1 MERDE
6 KKIPAERDVEK
17 SEERESLAPALIR
30 IGAGALLLTVGLL
43 FGGTAGAILSVAAF
57 LLCGYETAIGAVRE
71 IAEGHFFTE
80 ELLMTVAGIAAIV
93 IGEYPEAASVMILY
107 SLGEVLEEAAEG
119 RTERSV
125 RALGEMK
132 PDTVTVLR
140 GGREYTV
147 RPEEVACGETVFVR
161 PGERIALDGVI
172 TEGKTSLSTAALT
185 GESKPRDVGEG
196 DEVLGG
202 SVNLSGAVRIRT
214 TAAYGESTVARIL
227 RLMEKSAERKSGFER
242 TVDRFAA
249 IYTPVVFFG
258 ALFLAAVPPLFG
270 ADFRTWLYRGLV
282 FLVASCPC
290 AFVISVPLTF
300 FAGIG
305 GASKRGILIKG
316 ASALEILDKAETA
329 VFDKTGT
336 LTEGCF
342 CVTAV
347 HPSEGTEEEL
357 LSTAALAESAS
368 LHPIA
373 ESVVKAAGGAPD
385 LSRISGAEEL
395 PGLGARAV
403 IDGASVCVG
412 NEKLMREAGAEIAGC
427 RHDCT
432 TVHLSRDG
440 KYIGHI
446 LISDQVKNN
455 AKEAIARL
463 RRLGVRRTV
472 MLTGDSEA
480 IARAVGE
487 ELGIDEVRAGLLP
500 EDKAG
505 AMRDLLAA
513 KSKGK
518 SVLFAGD
525 GMNDAP
531 VLKLCDVGIAMGG
544 IGSDAAIEA
553 ADVVICDD
561 KPTKIAE
568 AVGHARK
575 TMRIVK
581 ENIALALAVK
591 LGVLL
596 LGALGFAGMW
606 AAVAADVGVTLVC
619 ILNAMRALAP
629 GREEARFLS

>member
-6 KKIPAERDVEK
+6 RELIPEK
-17 SEERESLAPALIR
+17 EERESLAPELIR
-30 IGAGALLLTVGLL
+30 IGASAALLVAGLL
-43 FGGTAGAILSVAAF
+43 IGGAAKAVLCIAAF
-57 LLCGYETAIGAVRE
+57 LLCGYKTAIGAVRE

-80 ELLMTVAGIAAIV
+80 ELLMTVAGIAAIA
-93 IGEYPEAASVMILY
+93 IGEFPEAASVMILY

-119 RTERSV
+119 KTERSV

-132 PDTVTVLR
+132 PETVTVLR
-140 GGREYTV
+140 GGQEIAV
-147 RPEEVACGETVFVR
+147 RPEEVSRGETILVR

-172 TEGKTSLSTAALT
+172 EEGRSSLSTAALT
-185 GESKPRDVGEG
+185 GESKPRDVDKGE
-196 DEVLGG
+196 EVLGG
-202 SVNLSGAVRIRT
+202 SVNLTGLLRIRA
-214 TAAYGESTVARIL
+214 TAGYGESTIARIL
-227 RLMEKSAERKSGFER
+227 RLMDESAEKKSRFER

-249 IYTPVVFFG
+249 IYTPAVFAG
-258 ALFLAAVPPLFG
+258 ALLLAFLPPLFG

-290 AFVISVPLTF
+290 AFVISVPLSF
-300 FAGIG
+300 FSGIG

-316 ASALEILDKAETA
+316 ASAIEVLSKAETA

-357 LSTAALAESAS
+357 LRTAALAESAS

-373 ESVVKAAGGAPD
+373 ESVVKAAGISSD
-385 LSRISGAEEL
+385 ISRVVGAEEL
-395 PGLGARAV
+395 PGLGAKATV
-403 IDGASVCVG
+403 DGAFVCVG
-412 NEKLMREAGAEIAGC
+412 NEKLMREAGAKISGC

-446 LISDQVKNN
+446 LISDQVKRD
-455 AKEAIARL
+455 AKEAI
-463 RRLGVRRTV
+463 RRLHGLGVKRTV

-487 ELGIDEVRAGLLP
+487 ELGIDEIRAGLLP
-500 EDKAG
+500 EDKAK
-505 AMRDLLAA
+505 AMDSLLAG
-513 KSKGK
+513 KTKGR
-518 SVLFAGD
+518 SVLYAGD

-531 VLKLCDVGIAMGG
+531 VLRLADVGIAMGG

-553 ADVVICDD
+553 ADVVLCDD
-561 KPTKIAE
+561 RPGRIAD
-568 AVGHARK
+568 AVAHARK

-581 ENIALALAVK
+581 ENIVLALVVK

-606 AAVAADVGVTLVC
+606 AAVASDVGVTLVC
-619 ILNAMRALAP
+619 VLNAIRALSPA
-629 GREEARFLS
+629 AR

>member
-6 KKIPAERDVEK
+6 REPAVRKDIETKEEK
-17 SEERESLAPALIR
+17 EERESLAPELIR
-30 IGAGALLLTVGLL
+30 IGAAAALLVAGLL
-43 FGGTAGAILSVAAF
+43 IGGAAKTVLCIAAF

-71 IAEGHFFTE
+71 IVKGRIFTE
-80 ELLMTVAGIAAIV
+80 ELLMTVAGIAAIA

-107 SLGEVLEEAAEG
+107 ALGEVLEEAAEG

-125 RALGEMK
+125 KALGEMK
-132 PDTVTVLR
+132 PETVTVLR
-140 GGREYTV
+140 GGREIAV
-147 RPEEVACGETVFVR
+147 RPEEVSCGERILVR

-172 TEGKTSLSTAALT
+172 EEGRSSLSTAALT
-185 GESKPRDVGEG
+185 GESKPRDVDKG

-202 SVNLSGAVRIRT
+202 SVNLTGLLRIRT
-214 TAAYGESTVARIL
+214 TAEYGESTIARIL
-227 RLMEKSAERKSGFER
+227 RLMDESAEKKSRFER
-242 TVDRFAA
+242 IVERFAA
-249 IYTPVVFFG
+249 IYTPAVFAG
-258 ALFLAAVPPLFG
+258 ALLLAFLPPLFG

-300 FAGIG
+300 FSGIG
-305 GASKRGILIKG
+305 GASKRGVLIKG
-316 ASALEILDKAETA
+316 ASAIEVLAKAETA

-357 LSTAALAESAS
+357 LRTAALAESAS

-373 ESVVKAAGGAPD
+373 ESVVKAAGISPD
-385 LSRISGAEEL
+385 ISRVVGAEDL
-395 PGLGARAV
+395 PGLGAKAT

-412 NEKLMREAGAEIAGC
+412 NEKLMREAGAEISGC

-432 TVHLSRDG
+432 TVHLSKDG

-446 LISDQVKNN
+446 LISDQVKRD
-455 AKEAIARL
+455 AKEAIRRL
-463 RRLGVRRTV
+463 HDLGVRRTV

-487 ELGIDEVRAGLLP
+487 ELGIDEIRAGLLP
-500 EDKAG
+500 EEKAEV
-505 AMRDLLAA
+505 ME
-513 KSKGK
+513 
-518 SVLFAGD
+518 SVLAKKSQGRSVLYAGD

-531 VLKLCDVGIAMGG
+531 VLQLADVGIAMGG

-561 KPTKIAE
+561 RPGRIAD
-568 AVGHARK
+568 AVAHARK

-581 ENIALALAVK
+581 ENIVLALVVK

-606 AAVAADVGVTLVC
+606 AAVASDVGVTLLCV
-619 ILNAMRALAP
+619 LNAIRALSPA
-629 GREEARFLS
+629 AQ

>member
-1 MERDE
+1 MERD
-6 KKIPAERDVEK
+6 KNGIPAERDEK
-17 SEERESLAPALIR
+17 EKEERESILPALIR
-30 IGAGALLLTVGLL
+30 IGAGVLLLTVGLIL
-43 FGGTAGAILSVAAF
+43 GGTAGTVLSVAAF

-71 IAEGHFFTE
+71 IAEGHIFTE

-93 IGEYPEAASVMILY
+93 IGESPEAAAVMILY

-185 GESKPRDVGEG
+185 GESKPRDVAEG
-196 DEVLGG
+196 DTVLGG

-227 RLMEKSAERKSGFER
+227 RLMEESAEKKSGFER

-258 ALFLAAVPPLFG
+258 ALFLAALPPLFG

-373 ESVVKAAGGAPD
+373 ESVVKAAGGSPD

-412 NEKLMREAGAEIAGC
+412 NEKLMREAGAQVSGC

-446 LISDQVKNN
+446 LISDQVKKN

-480 IARAVGE
+480 IARAVGD
-487 ELGIDEVRAGLLP
+487 ELGIDEVRAALLP

-505 AMRDLLAA
+505 AMRDLLAS

-591 LGVLL
+591 LAVLL
-596 LGALGFAGMW
+596 LGALGLAGMW
-606 AAVAADVGVTLVC
+606 AAVASDVGVTLVC

-629 GREEARFLS
+629 GRGEDGFLS

>member
-606 AAVAADVGVTLVC
+606 AAVAADVGGTLVC